1 MNQNKHANSLLLT
14 LLLTLIGFGS
24 IPAEAKA
31 VEKFIT
37 IGQLD
42 WMTENVNTK
51 TTSSYCYDGKEANC
65 DKYGRLYS
73 WDAARKVCPDG
84 WHLPSL
90 AEWKTLGPFGNLK
103 AEHSWEAGNGG
114 DNIDFA
120 GLAAGFRNS
129 KGKFE
134 LLGKRGDFWTSDET
148 DSQKANYCYL
158 SGKSVDLACN
168 SYSKQGAM
176 SVRCVRAAKR
186 DTPDE
191 CYDTDGNFLGDET
204 CAGIMAMASG
214 NSGNLDDEGEVADDK
229 GYSAPSSNEKHGPS
243 IKSENLGVLGYI
255 ILALVIISLIAYIFV
270 FIKSRK
276 DQELVFFIGGKTG
289 LIVTLAAW
297 IILMIDAIY
306 MWASASSI
314 GAAPI
319 VIAVVMGIGIIVSIV
334 LAAKASVGWKN
345 RVMSVYGHLYTVIV
359 ALLIVLT
366 IVALFLGNWAS
377 QIAVNRKGERIDGP
391 IRKNDGHVWVDS
403 NDIFSVGMRALLRV
417 LWGFCKDFQL

>member
-1 MNQNKHANSLLLT
+1 MNHNKHANALLFT

-24 IPAEAKA
+24 IPAEAKD

-73 WDAARKVCPDG
+73 WDAAKKACPDG
-84 WHLPSL
+84 WHLPSV

-103 AEHSWEAGNGG
+103 AEYSWEAGNGG
-114 DNIDFA
+114 DNTDFA

-134 LLGKRGDFWTSDET
+134 LLGKRGDFWTSDDV

-186 DTPDE
+186 DMPDE
-191 CYDTDGNFLGDET
+191 CYDSDGNFLGDET

-214 NSGNLDDEGEVADDK
+214 NSGNLDDEGEDGNDK

-243 IKSENLGVLGYI
+243 IKSENLGVLGYV

-377 QIAVNRKGERIDGP
+377 QKAKIREGE
-391 IRKNDGHVWVDS
+391 KVWVDS
-403 NDIFSVGMRALLRV
+403 NDIFSVGIRALLRV